1 MNEIQTIIGKE
12 FPQIVVPLID
22 SAKKS
27 IKVVVFDWRWYP
39 QDPANP
45 VQIFNQAFVRAA
57 RRGVEIEAIAN
68 NDEIVRTLLDQGI
81 KAKRVMLKTIIH
93 SKLIIIDN
101 KIVVIGSHNY
111 TQSAFTF
118 NQEISVVISDC
129 SDIDKFNLFFH
140 NLYL

>member
-1 MNEIQTIIGKE
+1 MNELQTIIGKE

-22 SAKKS
+22 SAKQS

-45 VQIFNQAFVRAA
+45 VQLFNQAFVRAA
-57 RRGVEIEAIAN
+57 RRGVKIQAIAN
-68 NDEIVRTLLDQGI
+68 NDEIVETLKEQGI
-81 KAKRVMLKTIIH
+81 EAKRITLKTIIH

-101 KIVVIGSHNY
+101 NIVVIGSHNY

-118 NQEISVVISDC
+118 NQEISVVVSNC
-129 SDIDKFNLFFH
+129 SDIDRFNLFFS
-140 NLYL
+140 NLYI

>member
-1 MNEIQTIIGKE
+1 MNEIKTIIGKE

-45 VQIFNQAFVRAA
+45 VQLFNQAFVRAA

-68 NDEIVRTLLDQGI
+68 NDEIVKTLLDQGI
-81 KAKRVMLKTIIH
+81 KAKRVLLKTIIH
-93 SKLIIIDN
+93 SKLIIIDG

-118 NQEISVVISDC
+118 NQEISVAISDC

-140 NLYL
+140 NLYM